1 MNPEELATQLIDL
14 QSRVAHQ
21 EHTLIQ
27 LDQVITRQDEL
38 IAKLEARLTRLVER
52 LDATG
57 EGACGDPAGERPPH
71 Y

>member
-1 MNPEELATQLIDL
+1 MSPEELATQLIDL
-14 QSRVAHQ
+14 QTRVAHQ

-38 IAKLEARLTRLVER
+38 IARLEARVSHLVER
-52 LDATG
+52 LDAAG
-57 EGACGDPAGERPPH
+57 EGTPGDPAAERPPH